1 MSKKNEWELLRRQFD
16 ALTHDE
22 TVESIEDIFDAQ
34 FRRRFTNLM
43 NQIAQPD
50 SKSRSIDG
58 RQRQRS

>member
-1 MSKKNEWELLRRQFD
+1 VSKKNEWELLRRQFD

-34 FRRRFTNLM
+34 FRRRLTNLM

-50 SKSRSIDG
+50 STSRSIDG